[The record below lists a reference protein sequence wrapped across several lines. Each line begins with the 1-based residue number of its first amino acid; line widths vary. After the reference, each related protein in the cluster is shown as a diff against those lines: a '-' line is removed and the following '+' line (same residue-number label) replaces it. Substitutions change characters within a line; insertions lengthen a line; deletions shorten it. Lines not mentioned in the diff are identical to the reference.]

1 MDNLKILKDLSKFG
15 QVSDSPGLDEKDF
28 VANPIDQVVK
38 WIDHAITEGVEEP
51 NPMVLST
58 VSEKNSS
65 SSRVVL
71 LKYITDKGFVFFT
84 NYESRKGRELEANP
98 NASAVIYWPLVK
110 RQIRIEGQV
119 EKVNPTFSDQ
129 YFNSRSFESQLGALV
144 SNQSQV
150 IPSKSHILEKIEELS
165 QSFDG
170 KKLVRPYYWG
180 GYIIVPTLIEFWQGQ
195 STRLNDRL
203 QYRKDNDKWVLER
216 LAP

>member
-1 MDNLKILKDLSKFG
+1 MDNFKILKDLSKFG
-15 QVSDSPGLDEKDF
+15 QVSDSPSLEEKDF
-28 VANPIDQVVK
+28 AGNPIEQVVK
-38 WIDHAITEGVEEP
+38 WIDHAISEGVEEP

-58 VSEKNSS
+58 ISEKNSS

-110 RQIRIEGQV
+110 RQIRIEGHV
-119 EKVNPTFSDQ
+119 ERVDSAFSDK
-129 YFNSRSFESQLGALV
+129 YFNSRLFESQLGALA
-144 SNQSQV
+144 SKQSEV

-165 QSFDG
+165 QSFHG
-170 KKLVRPYYWG
+170 KKIIRPYFWG
-180 GYIIVPTLIEFWQGQ
+180 GYIIIPTLIEFWQGQ

-203 QYRKDNDKWVLER
+203 QYRKDNENWILER